1 MEDRKFKQY
10 FATVLV
16 VLLSIFLIFV
26 VYKFINGFFGAV
38 LLYIILLPLY
48 NFLIKHK
55 FGKKNSALILVFI
68 ALFVIIGPLL
78 FLLIVIANQLVGL
91 LQNPELLAKLMLVS
105 KDLFAKLMPFVGDN
119 FLAEQVKNLTGF
131 FAGLVIDVISN
142 IGLFL
147 MNLFIALFL
156 LYFMLTNGHLI
167 QKLEKI
173 LPFNKKNAHALV
185 EKIKDV
191 SFSTVIV
198 GGVIALVQGGLLT
211 ISFLI
216 FGISNAFLWG
226 SFAAILSFFPIIGP
240 PIIWV
245 PVTIIQIVQGNY
257 VAGIGIFIFGLFLSN
272 IDNFLRP
279 YLGNKISR
287 IHPLITLIGIFAGVA
302 LFGLIGLFLG
312 PLLLALSIQVLKMFK
327 EEYVK

>member
-105 KDLFAKLMPFVGDN
+105 KDLFAKFFVQSSSV
-119 FLAEQVKNLTGF
+119 LKKQQF
-131 FAGLVIDVISN
+131 FR
-142 IGLFL
+142 
-147 MNLFIALFL
+147 
-156 LYFMLTNGHLI
+156 
-167 QKLEKI
+167 
-173 LPFNKKNAHALV
+173 KKNYHL
-185 EKIKDV
+185 
-191 SFSTVIV
+191 FS
-198 GGVIALVQGGLLT
+198 
-211 ISFLI
+211 
-216 FGISNAFLWG
+216 NC
-226 SFAAILSFFPIIGP
+226 
-240 PIIWV
+240 
-245 PVTIIQIVQGNY
+245 
-257 VAGIGIFIFGLFLSN
+257 
-272 IDNFLRP
+272 R
-279 YLGNKISR
+279 R
-287 IHPLITLIGIFAGVA
+287 
-302 LFGLIGLFLG
+302 
-312 PLLLALSIQVLKMFK
+312 
-327 EEYVK
+327 